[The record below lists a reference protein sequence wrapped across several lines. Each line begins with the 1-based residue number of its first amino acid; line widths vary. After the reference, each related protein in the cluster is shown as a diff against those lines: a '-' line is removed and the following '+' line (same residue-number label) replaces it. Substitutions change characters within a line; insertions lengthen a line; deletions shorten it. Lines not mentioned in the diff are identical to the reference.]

1 MKKLKQSKYD
11 SIIILYNKIIIFS
24 LFFLSFFTK
33 QPFPYRWH
41 RWCVNLY
48 HLQQHKHSQEHE
60 HESQRG
66 ECDANLD
73 GGCVRL
79 CWKMTLGVH
88 IGRRRWWHSD
98 SRFGFGCSRM
108 TAWWHA
114 TEAWRGTMEASQCM
128 AVLDDDGVAWEII
141 LRGRGAYWCYQ
152 LSGQKRNSAC
162 VDNDNSKFDSGNSS
176 PFC

>member
-98 SRFGFGCSRM
+98 SRFGLGVRGWQHGGTRQKHGEALWRLRS
-108 TAWWHA
+108 AWQFWTMMGWH
-114 TEAWRGTMEASQCM
+114 ER
-128 AVLDDDGVAWEII
+128 
-141 LRGRGAYWCYQ
+141 
-152 LSGQKRNSAC
+152 
-162 VDNDNSKFDSGNSS
+162 
-176 PFC
+176 